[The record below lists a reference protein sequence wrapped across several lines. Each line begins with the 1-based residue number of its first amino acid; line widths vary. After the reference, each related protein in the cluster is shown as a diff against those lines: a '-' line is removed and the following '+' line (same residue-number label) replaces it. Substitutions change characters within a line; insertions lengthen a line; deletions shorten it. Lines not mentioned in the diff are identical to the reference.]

1 MSMQI
6 NLKAARINKNLTQ
19 EEAAKQLGISKYT
32 LSNYER
38 GKSFPDVSVIKTIEK
53 VYEVEYDNIIFFTQ

>member
-1 MSMQI
+1 MQI